1 MRLLNNLADRIIS
14 FLYPKRCLGCDKI
27 ISRKYFCKAC
37 EENIKYITVK
47 TCSDCGLPMKH
58 CACKHNFYYFDEMIS
73 CFEGNEETK
82 QAFYSFKFRGN
93 YLGGRF
99 FAKEMA
105 KRVKQS
111 PSFENFD
118 IVTSVPS
125 HKSTVRER
133 EYDQVAVLA
142 KHIAKE
148 IKIKYKPILRQ
159 PKRSVKQHESV
170 GIDKRFENVKSKY
183 SLIKRSNIKDKTVL
197 LVDDIKTT
205 GATLSQCARELKLA
219 GAHRV
224 CVVTALTIYPKPKE
238 ENKSS
243 QKTADIF

>member
-82 QAFYSFKFRGN
+82 RAFYSFKFNGN
-93 YLGGRF
+93 YMGGKF
-99 FAKEMA
+99 FSKEMA
-105 KRVKQS
+105 QRVKQS
-111 PSFENFD
+111 HFYEKFD
-118 IVTSVPS
+118 LVTSVPS
-125 HKSTVRER
+125 HKSTVNER
-133 EYDQVAVLA
+133 GYDQVAVLA
-142 KHIAKE
+142 KHIAKNT
-148 IKIKYKPILRQ
+148 KIKYAPILRQ
-159 PKRSVKQHESV
+159 PKRSVKQHESG
-170 GIDKRFENVKSKY
+170 GITERFSNVKGKY
-183 SLIKRSNIKDKTVL
+183 TLKKGADVNNKTVL

-205 GATLSQCARELKLA
+205 GATLSECARELKLA
-219 GAHRV
+219 GAGTV
-224 CVVTALTIYPKPKE
+224 CVVSALTIYPKPKE
-238 ENKSS
+238 DN
-243 QKTADIF
+243 